1 MLRPNAPGTS
11 DSYRVRASDV
21 DPTSA
26 EYRELHAKLIRFRNK
41 AYAHTDRKESK
52 REATATSEGFGET
65 WVPWIQAADV
75 PAVIALAEHQ
85 RDRFRRIALEIL
97 DAERARLRE
106 LGLDLLEAT
115 ARYETPTFPAEQ
127 GGTAVLLALAGRA
140 RRLLRAAYLLIDAG
154 FELESVELRRALIEW
169 ERMVGWLMRDP
180 DTNLWILQR
189 QDTRYWLEIDR
200 DMRAVGESSMSDDA
214 RRDAEELVAAITA
227 RLTPDGID
235 ENASPPTVADLT
247 EDEPFVDLAYRYDS
261 QIASHPTFSAAR
273 ELFTVDETGAYQ
285 LHAHP
290 KATGAL
296 LVDSYAVCATA
307 LSQLVLTIE
316 ARLPEPLADLDR
328 IETIRTELA
337 QHAAAFAERHAD

>member
-1 MLRPNAPGTS
+1 MPTPTARNRSAKRPRRAKGSARPGC
-11 DSYRVRASDV
+11 RG
-21 DPTSA
+21 
-26 EYRELHAKLIRFRNK
+26 FR
-41 AYAHTDRKESK
+41 R
-52 REATATSEGFGET
+52 
-65 WVPWIQAADV
+65 ADV